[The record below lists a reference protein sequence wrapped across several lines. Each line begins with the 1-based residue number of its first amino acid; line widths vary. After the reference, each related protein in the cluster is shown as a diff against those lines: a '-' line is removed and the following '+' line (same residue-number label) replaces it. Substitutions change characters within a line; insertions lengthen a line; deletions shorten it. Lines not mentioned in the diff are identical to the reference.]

1 MEKFDIQVKRNGNKN
16 CTEVEIVVTLPLF
29 VEKFRVICC
38 LHFTWECGTEYT
50 SALLEEYLQQKIWTT
65 LEQIRKKA
73 YEKGY
78 SDHKKKQKKLTEFY
92 QNFNPEDIG
101 Y

>member
-1 MEKFDIQVKRNGNKN
+1 MADFDIYVKRNGNKN
-16 CTEVEIVVTLPLF
+16 CTEVDIVVTLPF
-29 VEKFRVICC
+29 YIERCC
-38 LHFTWECGTEYT
+38 LHFTWECEKQYA

-65 LEQIRKKA
+65 LEQIRKNA

-78 SDHKKKQKKLTEFY
+78 SDHKKRQKKLTEFCT
-92 QNFNPEDIG
+92 NFDPENIG

>member
-1 MEKFDIQVKRNGNKN
+1 MADFDIQVKRNGNKN
-16 CTEVEIVVTLPLF
+16 CTDVEIVATLPLF
-29 VEKFRVICC
+29 VEKYC
-38 LHFTWECGTEYT
+38 LHFKFNCGIEYA

-65 LEQIRKKA
+65 LKQIRKKA

-78 SDHKKKQKKLTEFY
+78 SDHKKKQKKLTEFF
-92 QNFNPEDIG
+92 QTFNPEDIG